1 MAEEV
6 VMKASLRQVKGK
18 QVKALRR
25 AGQLPAVIY
34 GHGFEPIAIT
44 LDMHSTSRVLPTITS
59 SHLVVVDVDG
69 TRHTTLV
76 RERQRHPVLGSLLHI
91 DFLEVSLTE
100 KLRTAVSIV
109 QQGESPAVKNFNAVI
124 VSQLERLEV
133 EALPNDLPERFTVDL
148 SVLQKVGDSIHVRD
162 LPVPAGVQILTD
174 PDEIVV
180 LAMSQAAEEVAPV
193 AEVVEGA
200 TGGEPEVIERG
211 KKEEEEF

>member
-180 LAMSQAAEEVAPV
+180 LAMSQAAEEAAPV